1 MRPSR
6 AGAGGGAGGPRL
18 TLTLVAEHDLNTAG
32 SEGGQWGC
40 ACGVIFILT
49 CRGPIF
55 FHCL

>member
-32 SEGGQWGC
+32 SEGGQWGV
-40 ACGVIFILT
+40 G
-49 CRGPIF
+49 
-55 FHCL
+55 